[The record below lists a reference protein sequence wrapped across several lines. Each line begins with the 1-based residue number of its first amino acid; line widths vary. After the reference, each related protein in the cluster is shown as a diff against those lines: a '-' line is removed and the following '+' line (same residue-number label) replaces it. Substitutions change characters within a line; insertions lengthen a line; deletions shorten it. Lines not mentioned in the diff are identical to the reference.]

1 MRFVKENDIEFFA
14 DGPSA
19 SQVSFT
25 QLPDSFTRF
34 GLKDFAKAFIVQND
48 HFIDPS
54 ISPHPLDAGTP
65 VGDDTKRADDQY
77 LPFLV
82 QAFDYLEDSGPCRE
96 GLAQPDII
104 GQKKAWIALFV
115 GAEDFL
121 TPRSWWGLS
130 VIDFCAGTLGNAAPF
145 S

>member
-19 SQVSFT
+19 GQVSFA

-34 GLKDFAKAFIVQND
+34 SLKDFAKAFIVQND

-65 VGDDTKRADDQY
+65 VGDDAKRADDQY

-82 QAFDYLEDSGPCRE
+82 QAFDDLEDSGPCRE

-104 GQKKAWIALFV
+104 GQKKAWIAFFV

-121 TPRSWWGLS
+121 NRRKLVG
-130 VIDFCAGTLGNAAPF
+130 FECYRF
-145 S
+145 